1 MAEETSELRSRIH
14 HGMAVLAMDGDVL
27 GHVYDVGEHALAV
40 ERGAFFP
47 REWRA
52 SFTEVARVDEAGVWL
67 RHGWGSL
74 VRVSDTFCGPSEA
87 YRAAA
92 EASPMYRPTVFS
104 PPAVSQGEPGLPDP
118 APGTGDKK
126 PSDR

>member
-1 MAEETSELRSRIH
+1 MTERESELRSRIH
-14 HGMAVLAMDGDVL
+14 QGMAVLAMDGDVL

-52 SFTEVARVDEAGVWL
+52 SFTEVARVDEGGVWL
-67 RHGWGSL
+67 QHGWGSL
-74 VRVSDTFCGPSEA
+74 VRVSDAFCGPSDA

-92 EASPMYRPTVFS
+92 EASPMYRPSVFT
-104 PPAVSQGEPGLPDP
+104 PPAVSQGEPAHPES
-118 APGTGDKK
+118 APGPGDKT
-126 PSDR
+126 PSGH

>member
-14 HGMAVLAMDGDVL
+14 PGMAVLAMDGDVL
-27 GHVYDVGEHALAV
+27 GHVYDVGDHALAV

-52 SFTEVARVDEAGVWL
+52 SFTEVDRVDEAGVWL

-74 VRVSDTFCGPSEA
+74 VRVSDTFCGPSDA

-92 EASPMYRPTVFS
+92 EASPMYRPTVFT
-104 PPAVSQGEPGLPDP
+104 PPAVSQGEPGPPDQ
-118 APGTGDKK
+118 APVPGDKK
-126 PSDR
+126 PSGR

>member
-1 MAEETSELRSRIH
+1 MTERESELRSRIH
-14 HGMAVLAMDGDVL
+14 QGMAVLAMDGDVL

-52 SFTEVARVDEAGVWL
+52 SFTEVARVDDGGVWL
-67 RHGWGSL
+67 QHGWGSL
-74 VRVSDTFCGPSEA
+74 VRVSDAFCGPSDA

-92 EASPMYRPTVFS
+92 EASPMYRPTVFT
-104 PPAVSQGEPGLPDP
+104 PPAVKQGEPVLPDQ
-118 APGTGDKK
+118 APVAADKK
-126 PSDR
+126 PSGH